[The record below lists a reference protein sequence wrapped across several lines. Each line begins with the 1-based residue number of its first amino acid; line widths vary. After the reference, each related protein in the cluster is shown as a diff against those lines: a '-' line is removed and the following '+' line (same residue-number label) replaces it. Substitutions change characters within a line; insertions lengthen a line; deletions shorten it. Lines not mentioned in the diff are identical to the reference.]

1 MQQVHLITYRFQSRY
16 SREVCLLLDLLLLG
30 NGYMLTV
37 LRSPLWQNPVLEDP
51 QVIQGQSLS
60 LESPWLV
67 AAKSWTKS
75 FNSPTQKC

>member
-1 MQQVHLITYRFQSRY
+1 
-16 SREVCLLLDLLLLG
+16 
-30 NGYMLTV
+30 MLTV